1 MILSRM
7 DAALPALFT
16 VYWRVSR
23 GIIARRTIEKVTLG
37 EGKQFPK
44 NKINFDS
51 EVRLSSDVSLWTLVL
66 GD

>member
-1 MILSRM
+1 MVLSRM

-16 VYWRVSR
+16 VYCRVSR
-23 GIIARRTIEKVTLG
+23 WMIAPGTIEKVSLD

-51 EVRLSSDVSLWTLVL
+51 EVGSSSDVSPWKSVP

>member
-7 DAALPALFT
+7 NAALPALFS
-16 VYWRVSR
+16 VYWEVSR
-23 GIIARRTIEKVTLG
+23 RMIAPRTIEKVTIG

-51 EVRLSSDVSLWTLVL
+51 EVKSSSDVSL
-66 GD
+66 

>member
-16 VYWRVSR
+16 VYWRVSER
-23 GIIARRTIEKVTLG
+23 MIAPRTIEKVTPD
-37 EGKQFPK
+37 EEEQFPK

-51 EVRLSSDVSLWTLVL
+51 EVRSPSDISL
-66 GD
+66 

>member
-7 DAALPALFT
+7 DAALPALST

-23 GIIARRTIEKVTLG
+23 GMIAPRTIEKVPLG
-37 EGKQFPK
+37 EGKQFSK

-51 EVRLSSDVSLWTLVL
+51 EVRSSSDVSL
-66 GD
+66 